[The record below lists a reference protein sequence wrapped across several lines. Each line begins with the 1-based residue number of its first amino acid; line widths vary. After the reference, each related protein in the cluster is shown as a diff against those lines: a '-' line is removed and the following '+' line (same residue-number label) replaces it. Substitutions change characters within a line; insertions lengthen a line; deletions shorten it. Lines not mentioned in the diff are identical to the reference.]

1 MIHQGFYTWLLGV
14 CCCSC
19 FFSVKFIS
27 YLKRRKNNIP
37 LWSSIFVGI
46 TMGLVNLDI
55 HIEPSTQIE
64 RKAKRNGKDE
74 LSNDFIDPES
84 IKISK
89 IDWHTTVVII
99 SAASRFFLD
108 LIAGLWSSPILRWI
122 MRFSRLNVY
131 LGTVSIFAYCTLA
144 AVTFSGYE
152 PPSLTLSRAVLDV
165 PVAGTWFSA
174 LPRLNRD
181 ILL

>member
-1 MIHQGFYTWLLGV
+1 VDDSSRILYLIIGGLLLFY
-14 CCCSC
+14 

-64 RKAKRNGKDE
+64 RKAKRNGKHE
-74 LSNDFIDPES
+74 LPDDFIDPTS

-89 IDWHTTVVII
+89 N
-99 SAASRFFLD
+99 
-108 LIAGLWSSPILRWI
+108 G
-122 MRFSRLNVY
+122 
-131 LGTVSIFAYCTLA
+131 
-144 AVTFSGYE
+144 
-152 PPSLTLSRAVLDV
+152 
-165 PVAGTWFSA
+165 
-174 LPRLNRD
+174 
-181 ILL
+181 